1 MWVSIGSRRNTT
13 IDNDNQPWWCCTDV
27 SQNSWGHKCHC
38 SSRRYGRLLPIV
50 LVQYN
55 RRDRRSTIY
64 FLLMSAAIDFL
75 LNRSTVTELMI
86 LILLLDLLLL
96 LVSNLT

>member
-1 MWVSIGSRRNTT
+1 MT
-13 IDNDNQPWWCCTDV
+13 INLGGCCTDV
-27 SQNSWGHKCHC
+27 SQNCWGHKCHC
-38 SSRRYGRLLPIV
+38 SSGRYGWLLPIV

-64 FLLMSAAIDFL
+64 FFLASAAIDFL
-75 LNRSTVTELMI
+75 LIARLLLSNSLAFLCKWVLMI
-86 LILLLDLLLL
+86 LILLSDLLLL